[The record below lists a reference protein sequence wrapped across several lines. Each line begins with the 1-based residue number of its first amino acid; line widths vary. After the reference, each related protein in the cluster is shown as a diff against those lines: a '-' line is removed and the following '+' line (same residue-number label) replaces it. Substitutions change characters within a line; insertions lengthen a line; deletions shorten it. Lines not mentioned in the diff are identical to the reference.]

1 VAGRHGRSMAVLL
14 TAGLE
19 VLVAS
24 SALAVPGDVVWVATS
39 DQGGERDRFAG
50 SALSPD
56 GSRLLV
62 AGTSGGRSSADF
74 RTIAYDALTGTEVWE
89 AIYDRGDRDHAV
101 AIAVAA
107 DGSALYVTGASLGV
121 DSGADY
127 ATVAYE
133 TATGSQLWEA
143 VYQSRRADVPSCIAV
158 TPDGSTVLVTGDSES
173 RRSSADWLTAAYDA
187 TTGARLWKRG
197 YKTPRVDRPQGCSA
211 TADGSALVVTGY
223 TYNVISPRG
232 VPDVVTIS
240 YSVATGGE
248 LWRDRYDG
256 RNGWDEGTDVAVGP
270 DGVFVSGITN
280 VGNNPDPLLLAY
292 APTGAMQ
299 WRRRFPSGGSWEY
312 GTNLAVAPDGDSIY
326 LTSEGGTMPTVAYD
340 ASSGATRWARR
351 VGQTLGWAEGEAI
364 AIAPD
369 SMTVYVAGW
378 WFGEGDD
385 GALTFALNALTGET
399 VWQDLSH
406 SGSAWS
412 VVAPPSGTTVLV
424 SGDTYD
430 DSLDY
435 QTVAYEA

>member
-1 VAGRHGRSMAVLL
+1 
-14 TAGLE
+14 
-19 VLVAS
+19 
-24 SALAVPGDVVWVATS
+24 
-39 DQGGERDRFAG
+39 
-50 SALSPD
+50 
-56 GSRLLV
+56 
-62 AGTSGGRSSADF
+62 
-74 RTIAYDALTGTEVWE
+74 
-89 AIYDRGDRDHAV
+89 
-101 AIAVAA
+101 
-107 DGSALYVTGASLGV
+107 
-121 DSGADY
+121 
-127 ATVAYE
+127 
-133 TATGSQLWEA
+133 
-143 VYQSRRADVPSCIAV
+143 V
-158 TPDGSTVLVTGDSES
+158 TPDGSTVLVTGDSE
-173 RRSSADWLTAAYDA
+173 RRESSADWVTVAYDA

-197 YKTPRVDRPQGCSA
+197 YTTPRVDRPQGCSA
-211 TADGSALVVTGY
+211 TADGSALIVTGF

-326 LTSEGGTMPTVAYD
+326 LTGEGGTMPTVAYD

-406 SGSAWS
+406 PGSAWS

-435 QTVAYEA
+435 HTVAYEA